1 MNKKNIYIFV
11 TLTLFFALINLTEA
25 DVTRAKVYC
34 PDDNEPLN
42 IRESIGGNIKTA
54 LACNTEVKVLDQNA
68 GVDGSGRTWY
78 KIEYGSGSVGYAV
91 STYIKIIETIKLSGS
106 DNIYVK
112 ENYDSALDADG
123 FMACYEDTT
132 DVSLRTEPNG
142 NKTGKKVSCGEKV
155 KINSVSEGSGNCGYF
170 YNITDSKGNSGY
182 VCGYFVNT
190 TKLSSTAMNYYN
202 TKESLD
208 SYYTTLTNKGFPE
221 SYLPYLAEI
230 HARHPNWIFDAEIIN
245 LDFDDVIEGESAYGR
260 NLLEGAYFSQN
271 YRSMGINTY
280 DILNDTFYQYPTEA
294 GWYDASTEAIAYYM
308 DPRTYL
314 NEKYIFAFESLNFNS
329 AHTSQIIQ
337 KILSSQTFWPKVY
350 QGYDGNIYEDI
361 ITATQQVDISAVHIA
376 SRIKQEISG
385 ISETDPR
392 LGGTFNYNGQSYS
405 GYYNFFNIG
414 VYGDN
419 KIVKGMIYAKDH
431 GWDSPFDAVYGGAL
445 FIRSG
450 YIDVNQDTMYYQK
463 FDVST
468 TNGHYTNQYMQNLAA
483 PVQETNTTYNTYVNN
498 FSEYL
503 NTAIKFT
510 IPVYENMSNYAV
522 VAPSIGN
529 PNNYLKNITIDGSTI
544 SNFSYDDFS
553 YDIKVPGKV
562 NSIKIGATTINGN
575 ATVKGTG
582 DIPINEKQTTI
593 TLTVT
598 SESGRSRDYVINVTK
613 DEVEEGETVE
623 LSYILDNIGIKYND
637 EFIHGISE
645 NTDVKSLINNVSKVN
660 TYASATIKD
669 KDGNSKTSGVF
680 KTGDKITISNS
691 KDSIELPV
699 VIYGDVNGDGVIN
712 IFDATNAL
720 SEYYGYIKLSGVNKI
735 SADVNKDGKTNI
747 FDATNILSHY
757 YKYITIEQ

>member
-1 MNKKNIYIFV
+1 MKNKIPYIII
-11 TLTLFFALINLTEA
+11 TIALFFALINLTDA
-25 DVTRAKVYC
+25 DVIKGKVYC

-54 LACNTEVKVLDQNA
+54 LACNTEVKVVDQNA
-68 GVDGSGRTWY
+68 GVDSSGRTWY

-91 STYIKIIETIKLSGS
+91 STYIKIIPTRVLSGS

-123 FMACYEDTT
+123 FIACYEDTT
-132 DVSLRTEPNG
+132 DVSLRIEPNG
-142 NKTGKKVSCGEKV
+142 TKTGKKVSCGEKV
-155 KINSVSEGSGNCGYF
+155 KINSTKEGSGTCGYY

-182 VCGYFVNT
+182 VCGYYVNT
-190 TKLSSTAMNYYN
+190 TKLSSIAMKYYEGSESLESYYN
-202 TKESLD
+202 SLRD
-208 SYYTTLTNKGFPE
+208 KGFPE

-230 HARHPNWIFDAEIIN
+230 HARHPNWIFDAEKIN
-245 LDFDDVIEGESAYGR
+245 IDFSTAVENENAYGR

-271 YRSMGINTY
+271 YLSMGINTY
-280 DILNDTFYQYPTEA
+280 DILNDIFYEYSTEE
-294 GWYDASTEAIAYYM
+294 GWYDASSEAVAYYM

-314 NEKYIFAFESLNFNS
+314 NEKYIFAFESLKFNS
-329 AHTSQIIQ
+329 SHNSDII
-337 KILSSQTFWPKVY
+337 KKVLASQTFWPKVY
-350 QGYDGNIYEDI
+350 QGYDGNIYDDI
-361 ITATQQVDISAVHIA
+361 VKATEELDISAVHIA
-376 SRIKQEISG
+376 SRIKQEITG
-385 ISETDPR
+385 ISESDSR

-419 KIVKGMIYAKDH
+419 KIVNGMVYAMNN
-431 GWDSPFDAVYGGAL
+431 GWNTPFNAVYGGAK
-445 FIRSG
+445 FIGEG
-450 YIDVNQDTMYYQK
+450 YISINQDTMYYQK

-468 TNGHYTNQYMQNLAA
+468 TNGHYTHQYMQNLAA
-483 PVQETNTTYNTYVNN
+483 PIQETNTTYNTYVNN
-498 FSEYL
+498 LSDYL
-503 NTAIKFT
+503 NTATKFT
-510 IPVYENMSNYAV
+510 IPVYQNMSNYAV
-522 VAPSIGN
+522 VSPSVGN
-529 PNNYLKNITIDGSTI
+529 PNNYLKDIKMDNKTVT
-544 SNFSYDDFS
+544 NFSYDEFS
-553 YDIKVPGKV
+553 YDITVPGNV
-562 NSIKIGATTINGN
+562 NFINISATPINSK
-575 ATVKGTG
+575 ASVKGTG
-582 DIPINEKQTTI
+582 SIPITNKETTI

-598 SESGRSRDYVINVTK
+598 SESGRSRNYVINVTK
-613 DEVEEGETVE
+613 DEVEDIETVE

-680 KTGDKITISNS
+680 KTGDKIIISNS

-712 IFDATNAL
+712 IFDATNTL

-735 SADVNKDGKTNI
+735 ASDVNKDGKINI

>member
-1 MNKKNIYIFV
+1 MNKKIIYIFV

-42 IRESIGGNIKTA
+42 IRESIGGEVKTA

-68 GVDGSGRTWY
+68 GVDGNGTKWY
-78 KIEYGSGSVGYAV
+78 KIEYGNGSIGYAI
-91 STYIKIIETIKLSGS
+91 STYIRIIETVKLSGS
-106 DNIYVK
+106 DNIYIK
-112 ENYDSALDADG
+112 ENYDSALDSDG
-123 FMACYEDTT
+123 FVACYEDTT
-132 DVSLRTEPNG
+132 DVSLRKSPGGTSTG
-142 NKTGKKVSCGEKV
+142 NKVSCGEKV
-155 KINSVSEGSGNCGYF
+155 KINSVSEGSGTCGYY

-190 TKLSSTAMNYYN
+190 TKLSSTATNYYN
-202 TKESLD
+202 TNESLD

-613 DEVEEGETVE
+613 DEVEEGEIVE

>member
-1 MNKKNIYIFV
+1 MNKKIIYIFV

-42 IRESIGGNIKTA
+42 IRESIGGEVKTA
-54 LACNTEVKVLDQNA
+54 LACNMEVKVIDENA
-68 GVDGSGRTWY
+68 GVDGNGTKWY
-78 KIEYGSGSVGYAV
+78 KIEYGNGSVGYAI
-91 STYIKIIETIKLSGS
+91 STYIRIIETVKLSGS
-106 DNIYVK
+106 DNIYIK
-112 ENYDSALDADG
+112 ENYDSALDSDG
-123 FMACYEDTT
+123 FVACYEDTT
-132 DVSLRTEPNG
+132 DVSLRKSPGGTSTG
-142 NKTGKKVSCGEKV
+142 NKVSCGEKV
-155 KINSVSEGSGNCGYF
+155 KINSVSEGSGTCGYY

-190 TKLSSTAMNYYN
+190 TKLSSTATNYYN
-202 TKESLD
+202 TNESLD

-385 ISETDPR
+385 ISESDPR

-613 DEVEEGETVE
+613 DEVEEGEIVE

>member
-1 MNKKNIYIFV
+1 MNKKIIYIFV

-42 IRESIGGNIKTA
+42 IRESIGGEVKTA
-54 LACNTEVKVLDQNA
+54 LACNTEVKVIDQNA
-68 GVDGSGRTWY
+68 GVDGNGTKWY
-78 KIEYGSGSVGYAV
+78 KIEYGNGSVGYAI
-91 STYIKIIETIKLSGS
+91 STYIRIIETVKLSGS
-106 DNIYVK
+106 DNIYIK
-112 ENYDSALDADG
+112 ENYDSALDSDG
-123 FMACYEDTT
+123 FVACYEDTT
-132 DVSLRTEPNG
+132 DVSLRKSPGGTSTG
-142 NKTGKKVSCGEKV
+142 NKVSCGEKV
-155 KINSVSEGSGNCGYF
+155 KINSVSEGSGTCGYY

-190 TKLSSTAMNYYN
+190 TKLSSTATNYYN
-202 TKESLD
+202 TNESLD

-280 DILNDTFYQYPTEA
+280 DILNDIFYDYSTEE

-385 ISETDPR
+385 ISESDPR

-463 FDVST
+463 FDIST

-613 DEVEEGETVE
+613 DEVEEGEIVE

>member
-1 MNKKNIYIFV
+1 MKNKIPYIII
-11 TLTLFFALINLTEA
+11 TIALFFALINLTEA
-25 DVTRAKVYC
+25 DEIKAKVYC

-42 IRESIGGNIKTA
+42 IRESIGGEVKTA

-68 GVDGSGRTWY
+68 GVDSSGRTWY

-91 STYIKIIETIKLSGS
+91 STYIRIIETIKLSGS
-106 DNIYVK
+106 DNIYIK
-112 ENYDSALDADG
+112 ENYDSALDSDG
-123 FMACYEDTT
+123 FVACYEDTT
-132 DVSLRTEPNG
+132 DVSLRSSPGG
-142 NKTGKKVSCGEKV
+142 NPTGAKLSCGEKV
-155 KINSVSEGSGNCGYF
+155 KINSTKEGSGTCGYY

-182 VCGYFVNT
+182 VCGYYVNT
-190 TKLSSTAMNYYN
+190 TKLSSTATNYYN
-202 TKESLD
+202 INESLD
-208 SYYTTLTNKGFPE
+208 SYYTTLRTKGFPE

-230 HARHPNWIFDAEIIN
+230 HARHPNWVFDAEIIN
-245 LDFDDVIEGESAYGR
+245 LDFNDVIEGESAYGR
-260 NLLEGAYFSQN
+260 NLLQGGYFSQN
-271 YRSMGINTY
+271 YLSMGINTY
-280 DILNDTFYQYPTEA
+280 DIFNDIFYEYSTET

-314 NEKYIFAFESLNFNS
+314 NEKYIFAFESLNFNN
-329 AHTSQIIQ
+329 AHTSEIIQ

-361 ITATQQVDISAVHIA
+361 VKATEEVDISAVHIA

-385 ISETDPR
+385 ISESDPR
-392 LGGTFNYNGQSYS
+392 LGGSFNYDGKNYS

-419 KIVKGMIYAKDH
+419 KIVNGMVYAKDH
-431 GWDSPFDAVYGGAL
+431 GWDTPFDAVYGGAL

-468 TNGHYTNQYMQNLAA
+468 TNGNYDHQYMQNLGA
-483 PVQETNTTYNTYVNN
+483 PVQETNTAYNTYVNN
-498 FSEYL
+498 FSEYFD
-503 NTAIKFT
+503 TAIKFT
-510 IPVYENMSNYAV
+510 IPVYQNMSNYAV
-522 VAPSIGN
+522 VAPSVGN
-529 PNNYLKNITIDGSTI
+529 PNNYLKDIKIDNKTVD
-544 SNFSYDDFS
+544 NFSYDEFS
-553 YDIKVPGKV
+553 YDITVPGNV
-562 NSIKIGATTINGN
+562 ESINISATPINSKASI
-575 ATVKGTG
+575 KGTG
-582 DIPINEKQTTI
+582 SIPITNKETTI

-598 SESGRSRDYVINVTK
+598 SESGRSRNYVINITK
-613 DEVEEGETVE
+613 DEVEDIEIVE
-623 LSYILDNIGIKYND
+623 LSDILNNIGIKYND

-645 NTDVKSLINNVSKVN
+645 NTDVKSLINNVSQIN
-660 TYASATIKD
+660 AYANATIKD
-669 KDGNSKTSGVF
+669 KDGNSKTSGLF
-680 KTGDKITISNS
+680 KTGDKVIISNS

-712 IFDATNAL
+712 IFDATNTL

-735 SADVNKDGKTNI
+735 AADVNKDGKINI

>member
-1 MNKKNIYIFV
+1 MKNKIIYIII
-11 TLTLFFALINLTEA
+11 TIALFFALINLTEA
-25 DVTRAKVYC
+25 DVIKAKVYC

-54 LACNTEVKVLDQNA
+54 LVCNTEVKVIDQNA

-91 STYIKIIETIKLSGS
+91 STYIKILETVKLSGS
-106 DNIYVK
+106 DNIYIK
-112 ENYDSALDADG
+112 ENYDSALDSDG

-132 DVSLRTEPNG
+132 DVNLRSSPGG
-142 NKTGKKVSCGEKV
+142 NLTGKKVSCGEKV
-155 KINSVSEGSGNCGYF
+155 KINSTKEGSGTCGYY

-182 VCGYFVNT
+182 VCGYYVNT
-190 TKLSSTAMNYYN
+190 TKLSSTAINYYN

-208 SYYTTLTNKGFPE
+208 EYYQALRNKGFPE

-230 HARHPNWIFDAEIIN
+230 HARHPNWIFDAEKMNI
-245 LDFDDVIEGESAYGR
+245 DFSTAVENENAYGR

-271 YRSMGINTY
+271 YLSMGINTY
-280 DILNDTFYQYPTEA
+280 DILNDIFYEYSTEA
-294 GWYDASTEAIAYYM
+294 GWYDASSEAVAYYM

-314 NEKYIFAFESLNFNS
+314 NEKYIFAFESLKFNS
-329 AHTSQIIQ
+329 SHNSDII
-337 KILSSQTFWPKVY
+337 KKVLASQTFWPKVY
-350 QGYDGNIYEDI
+350 QGYDGNIYDDI
-361 ITATQQVDISAVHIA
+361 IKATEAVDVSSVHIA
-376 SRIKQEISG
+376 SRIKQEITG
-385 ISETDPR
+385 ISESDPR
-392 LGGTFNYNGQSYS
+392 LGGTFNYNGQNYS
-405 GYYNFFNIG
+405 GYYNFFNIK

-419 KIVKGMIYAKDH
+419 KIVNGMVYAMNN
-431 GWDSPFDAVYGGAL
+431 GWNTPFNAVYGGAK
-445 FIRSG
+445 FIG
-450 YIDVNQDTMYYQK
+450 EDYISINQDTMYYQK

-468 TNGHYTNQYMQNLAA
+468 TNGHYTHQYMQNLAA
-483 PVQETNTTYNTYVNN
+483 PIQETNTTYNTYVNN
-498 FSEYL
+498 LSDYL

-522 VAPSIGN
+522 VAPSVGN
-529 PNNYLKNITIDGSTI
+529 PNNYLKDIKIDNKTVT
-544 SNFSYDDFS
+544 NFSYDEFS
-553 YDIKVPGKV
+553 YDITVPGNV
-562 NSIKIGATTINGN
+562 NSINISATPINSK
-575 ATVKGTG
+575 ASVKGTG
-582 DIPINEKQTTI
+582 NIPITNKETTI

-598 SESGRSRDYVINVTK
+598 SESGRSRNYVINVTK
-613 DEVEEGETVE
+613 DEVEDIETVE
-623 LSYILDNIGIKYND
+623 LSYILNNIGIKYND

-680 KTGDKITISNS
+680 KTGDKIIISNS

-712 IFDATNAL
+712 IFDATNTL

-735 SADVNKDGKTNI
+735 ASDVNKDGKINI

>member
-1 MNKKNIYIFV
+1 MNKKIIYIFV

-42 IRESIGGNIKTA
+42 IRESIGGEVKTA
-54 LACNTEVKVLDQNA
+54 LACNTEVKVIDQNA
-68 GVDGSGRTWY
+68 GVDGSGRVWY
-78 KIEYGSGSVGYAV
+78 QIKYGNGDTGYAV
-91 STYIKIIETIKLSGS
+91 STYIQIIPTRVLSGS
-106 DNIYVK
+106 DNIYIK
-112 ENYDSALDADG
+112 DNYDTELDSDG
-123 FMACYEDTT
+123 FVACYEDTT
-132 DVSLRTEPNG
+132 DVSLRSTAG
-142 NKTGKKVSCGEKV
+142 GAATGAKLSCGEKV
-155 KINSVSEGSGNCGYF
+155 KINSTKEGSGTCGYY
-170 YNITDSKGNSGY
+170 YNVTDSKGNSGY
-182 VCGYFVNT
+182 VCGYYINT
-190 TKLSSTAMNYYN
+190 TKLSSTATNYYKNNGGLDNYYN
-202 TKESLD
+202 SLR
-208 SYYTTLTNKGFPE
+208 SIGFPE

-230 HARHPNWIFDAEIIN
+230 HARHPNWIFEPEQIN
-245 LDFDDVIEGESAYGR
+245 LDFDDVVEGESAYGR
-260 NLLEGAYFSQN
+260 NLLQGGYFSQN
-271 YRSMGINTY
+271 YLSMGINTY
-280 DILNDTFYQYPTEA
+280 DILNDIFYDYSTEE

-314 NEKYIFAFESLNFNS
+314 NEKYIFAFESLNFNN
-329 AHTSQIIQ
+329 AHTPKIIQ

-385 ISETDPR
+385 ISESDPR

-468 TNGHYTNQYMQNLAA
+468 TNGHYTNQYMQNLGA
-483 PVQETNTTYNTYVNN
+483 PVQETNTAYNTYVNN

-623 LSYILDNIGIKYND
+623 LSYILDNIGIKYN
-637 EFIHGISE
+637 ENYMYGISE
-645 NTDVKSLINNVSKVN
+645 DTDVKSLINNVSNVN
-660 TYASATIKD
+660 SYASATIKD
-669 KDGNSKTSGVF
+669 KEGNSKTSGVF

>member
-1 MNKKNIYIFV
+1 MNKKIIYIFV

-68 GVDGSGRTWY
+68 GVDGNGTKWY
-78 KIEYGSGSVGYAV
+78 KIEYGNGSIGYAI
-91 STYIKIIETIKLSGS
+91 STYIRIIETVKLSGS
-106 DNIYVK
+106 DNIYIK
-112 ENYDSALDADG
+112 ENYDSALNSDG
-123 FMACYEDTT
+123 FVACYEDTT
-132 DVSLRTEPNG
+132 DVSLRKSPGGTSTG
-142 NKTGKKVSCGEKV
+142 NKVSCGEKV
-155 KINSVSEGSGNCGYF
+155 KINSVSEGSGTCGYY

-190 TKLSSTAMNYYN
+190 TKLSSTATNYYN
-202 TKESLD
+202 TNESLD

-613 DEVEEGETVE
+613 DEVEEGEIVE

>member
-1 MNKKNIYIFV
+1 MNKKIIYIFV

-42 IRESIGGNIKTA
+42 IRESIGGEVKTA
-54 LACNTEVKVLDQNA
+54 LACNTEVKVIDQNA
-68 GVDGSGRTWY
+68 GVDGSGRVWY
-78 KIEYGSGSVGYAV
+78 QIKYGNGDTGYAV
-91 STYIKIIETIKLSGS
+91 STYIQIIPTRVLSGS
-106 DNIYVK
+106 DNIYIK
-112 ENYDSALDADG
+112 DNYDTELDSDG
-123 FMACYEDTT
+123 FVACYEDTT
-132 DVSLRTEPNG
+132 DVSLRKSPGGTSTG
-142 NKTGKKVSCGEKV
+142 NKVSCGEKV
-155 KINSVSEGSGNCGYF
+155 KINSVSEGSGTCGYY

-190 TKLSSTAMNYYN
+190 TKLSSTATNYYN
-202 TKESLD
+202 TNESLD

-385 ISETDPR
+385 ISESDPR

-613 DEVEEGETVE
+613 DEVEEGEIVE

>member
-1 MNKKNIYIFV
+1 MNKKIIYIFV

-42 IRESIGGNIKTA
+42 IRESIGGEVKTA

-68 GVDGSGRTWY
+68 GVDGNGTKWY
-78 KIEYGSGSVGYAV
+78 KIEYGNGSIGYAV
-91 STYIKIIETIKLSGS
+91 STYIQIIPTRVLSGS
-106 DNIYVK
+106 DNIYIK
-112 ENYDSALDADG
+112 DNYDTELDSDG
-123 FMACYEDTT
+123 FVACYEDTT
-132 DVSLRTEPNG
+132 DVSLRSTAG
-142 NKTGKKVSCGEKV
+142 GAATGAKLSCGEKV
-155 KINSVSEGSGNCGYF
+155 KINSTKEGSGTCGYY
-170 YNITDSKGNSGY
+170 YNVTDSKGNSGY
-182 VCGYFVNT
+182 VCGYYINT
-190 TKLSSTAMNYYN
+190 TKLSSTATNYYKNNGGLDNYYN
-202 TKESLD
+202 SLR
-208 SYYTTLTNKGFPE
+208 SIGFPE

-230 HARHPNWIFDAEIIN
+230 HARHPNWIFEPEQIN
-245 LDFDDVIEGESAYGR
+245 LDFDDVVEGESAYGR
-260 NLLEGAYFSQN
+260 NLLQGGYFSQN
-271 YRSMGINTY
+271 YLSMGINTY

-385 ISETDPR
+385 ISESDPR

-483 PVQETNTTYNTYVNN
+483 PVQETNTAYNTYVNN

-562 NSIKIGATTINGN
+562 DSIKIGATTINGN

>member
-1 MNKKNIYIFV
+1 MNKKIIYIFV

-42 IRESIGGNIKTA
+42 IRESIGGEVKTA
-54 LACNTEVKVLDQNA
+54 LACNTEVKVIDQNA
-68 GVDGSGRTWY
+68 GVDGSGRVWY
-78 KIEYGSGSVGYAV
+78 QIKYGDGDTGYAV
-91 STYIKIIETIKLSGS
+91 STYIQIIPTRVLSGS
-106 DNIYVK
+106 DNIYIK
-112 ENYDSALDADG
+112 DNYDTELDSDG
-123 FMACYEDTT
+123 FVACYEDTT
-132 DVSLRTEPNG
+132 DVSLRSTAG
-142 NKTGKKVSCGEKV
+142 GAATGAKLSCGEKV
-155 KINSVSEGSGNCGYF
+155 KINSTKEGSGTCGYY
-170 YNITDSKGNSGY
+170 YNVTDSKGNSGY
-182 VCGYFVNT
+182 VCGYYINT
-190 TKLSSTAMNYYN
+190 TKLSSTATNYYKNNGGLDNYYN
-202 TKESLD
+202 SLR
-208 SYYTTLTNKGFPE
+208 SIGFPE

-230 HARHPNWIFDAEIIN
+230 HARHPNWIFEPEQIN
-245 LDFDDVIEGESAYGR
+245 LDFDDVVEGESAYGR
-260 NLLEGAYFSQN
+260 NLLQGGYFSQN
-271 YRSMGINTY
+271 YLSMGINTY

-314 NEKYIFAFESLNFNS
+314 NEKYIFAFESLNFNN

-385 ISETDPR
+385 ISESDPR

-680 KTGDKITISNS
+680 KTGDKVTISNS
-691 KDSIELPV
+691 KDEKTLTILM
-699 VIYGDVNGDGVIN
+699 YGDINGDGRIDKDDCLAILRHLN
-712 IFDATNAL
+712 
-720 SEYYGYIKLSGVNKI
+720 GYTSLTDVYKVA
-735 SADVNKDGKTNI
+735 ADSNKDGRIDK
-747 FDATNILSHY
+747 DDCLAILRHLNGY
-757 YKYITIEQ
+757 TDLNK

>member
-91 STYIKIIETIKLSGS
+91 STYIRIIETVKLSGS
-106 DNIYVK
+106 DNIYIK

-132 DVSLRTEPNG
+132 DVSLRKSPGGATTG
-142 NKTGKKVSCGEKV
+142 NKVSCGEKV
-155 KINSVSEGSGNCGYF
+155 KINSVSEGSGTCGYY

-190 TKLSSTAMNYYN
+190 TKLSSTATNYYN
-202 TKESLD
+202 TNESLD

-260 NLLEGAYFSQN
+260 NLLQGGYFSQN
-271 YRSMGINTY
+271 YLSMGINTY
-280 DILNDTFYQYPTEA
+280 DILNDVFYDYSTEE

-329 AHTSQIIQ
+329 AHTPKIIQ

-361 ITATQQVDISAVHIA
+361 VEATEQVDISAVHIA
-376 SRIKQEISG
+376 SRIKQEITG

-419 KIVKGMIYAKDH
+419 KIVNGMVYAMNN
-431 GWDSPFDAVYGGAL
+431 GWNTPFNAVYGGSK
-445 FIRSG
+445 FIGEG
-450 YIDVNQDTMYYQK
+450 YISINQDTMYYQK

-468 TNGHYTNQYMQNLAA
+468 NNGHYTHQYMQNLAA
-483 PVQETNTTYNTYVNN
+483 PIQETNTTYNTYVNN
-498 FSEYL
+498 LSDYL

-544 SNFSYDDFS
+544 SNFSYDEFS
-553 YDIKVPGKV
+553 YDITVPGNV
-562 NSIKIGATTINGN
+562 NSINISATPINSKASVKETGN
-575 ATVKGTG
+575 
-582 DIPINEKQTTI
+582 IPITNKETTI

-598 SESGRSRDYVINVTK
+598 SESGRSRNYVINVTK
-613 DEVEEGETVE
+613 DEVEDIETVE
-623 LSYILDNIGIKYND
+623 LSYILNNIGIKYN
-637 EFIHGISE
+637 ENYIYGISE
-645 NTDVKSLINNVSKVN
+645 DTDIKSLINNVNKVSA
-660 TYASATIKD
+660 YASATIKD

-680 KTGDKITISNS
+680 KTGDKVTISNS
-691 KDSIELPV
+691 KDEITLT
-699 VIYGDVNGDGVIN
+699 ILMYGDINGDGKIDKDDCLAILRHLN
-712 IFDATNAL
+712 GYTTL
-720 SEYYGYIKLSGVNKI
+720 SDVYKVA
-735 SADVNKDGKTNI
+735 ADPNKDGKI
-747 FDATNILSHY
+747 DKDDCLAILRHLNGY
-757 YKYITIEQ
+757 TDLNK

>member
-1 MNKKNIYIFV
+1 MNKKIIYIFV

-42 IRESIGGNIKTA
+42 IRESIGGEVKTA
-54 LACNTEVKVLDQNA
+54 LACNMEVKVIDENA
-68 GVDGSGRTWY
+68 GVDGNGTKWY
-78 KIEYGSGSVGYAV
+78 KIEYGNGSVGYAI
-91 STYIKIIETIKLSGS
+91 STYIRIIETVKLSGS
-106 DNIYVK
+106 DNIYIK
-112 ENYDSALDADG
+112 ENYDSALDSDG
-123 FMACYEDTT
+123 FVACYEDTT
-132 DVSLRTEPNG
+132 DVSLRKSPCGTSTG
-142 NKTGKKVSCGEKV
+142 NKVSCGEKV
-155 KINSVSEGSGNCGYF
+155 KINSVSEGSGTCGYY

-190 TKLSSTAMNYYN
+190 TKLSSTATNYYN
-202 TKESLD
+202 TNESLD

-385 ISETDPR
+385 ISESDPR

-613 DEVEEGETVE
+613 DEVEEGEIVE

>member
-1 MNKKNIYIFV
+1 MNKKIIYIFV
-11 TLTLFFALINLTEA
+11 TLTLFFVLINLTEA

-42 IRESIGGNIKTA
+42 IRESIGGEVKTA
-54 LACNTEVKVLDQNA
+54 LACNMEVKVIDENA
-68 GVDGSGRTWY
+68 GVDGNGTKWY
-78 KIEYGSGSVGYAV
+78 KIEYGNGSVGYAI
-91 STYIKIIETIKLSGS
+91 STYIRIIETVKLSGS
-106 DNIYVK
+106 DNIYIK
-112 ENYDSALDADG
+112 ENYDSALDSDG
-123 FMACYEDTT
+123 FVACYEDTT
-132 DVSLRTEPNG
+132 DVSLRKSPGGTSTG
-142 NKTGKKVSCGEKV
+142 NKVSCGEKV
-155 KINSVSEGSGNCGYF
+155 KINSVSEGSGTCGYY

-190 TKLSSTAMNYYN
+190 TKLSSTATNYYN
-202 TKESLD
+202 TNESLD

-385 ISETDPR
+385 ISESDPR

-613 DEVEEGETVE
+613 DEVEEGEIVE

>member
-106 DNIYVK
+106 DNIYIK

-132 DVSLRTEPNG
+132 DVSLRKSPGGATTG
-142 NKTGKKVSCGEKV
+142 NKVSCGEKV
-155 KINSVSEGSGNCGYF
+155 KINSVSEGSGTCGYY

-208 SYYTTLTNKGFPE
+208 SYYNSLRSKGFPE

-230 HARHPNWIFDAEIIN
+230 HARHPNWVFEAEKIN
-245 LDFDDVIEGESAYGR
+245 IDFNDVIEGESAYGR

-314 NEKYIFAFESLNFNS
+314 NEKYIFAFESLKFNS
-329 AHTSQIIQ
+329 AHNSDII
-337 KILSSQTFWPKVY
+337 KKVLSSQSFWPKVY

-361 ITATQQVDISAVHIA
+361 VKATEEVDISAVHIA
-376 SRIKQEISG
+376 SRIKQEITG

-419 KIVKGMIYAKDH
+419 KIVNGMVYAMNN
-431 GWDSPFDAVYGGAL
+431 GWNTPFNAVYGGSK
-445 FIRSG
+445 FIGEG
-450 YIDVNQDTMYYQK
+450 YISINQDTMYYQK

-468 TNGHYTNQYMQNLAA
+468 NNGHYTHQYMQNLAA
-483 PVQETNTTYNTYVNN
+483 PIQETNTTYNTYVNN
-498 FSEYL
+498 LSDYL

-562 NSIKIGATTINGN
+562 NSIKIGATTINSN

-593 TLTVT
+593 TLNVT

-623 LSYILDNIGIKYND
+623 LSYILDNIGIKYN
-637 EFIHGISE
+637 ENYVHGIKE
-645 NTDVKSLINNVSKVN
+645 NTDIQSLIDNVSNVN
-660 TYASATIKD
+660 SYASATIKD
-669 KDGNSKTSGVF
+669 KDGNNKTSGIF
-680 KTGDKITISNS
+680 KTGDTITISNS
-691 KDSIELPV
+691 KEQITLTIL
-699 VIYGDVNGDGVIN
+699 IYGDITGDGIIDKLDYLAV
-712 IFDATNAL
+712 L
-720 SEYYGYIKLSGVNKI
+720 RHYYGYISLEGVYKEA
-735 SADVNKDGKTNI
+735 ADAKKDGTIDKL
-747 FDATNILSHY
+747 DYLAILRDY
-757 YKYITIEQ
+757 YGYASIEQ